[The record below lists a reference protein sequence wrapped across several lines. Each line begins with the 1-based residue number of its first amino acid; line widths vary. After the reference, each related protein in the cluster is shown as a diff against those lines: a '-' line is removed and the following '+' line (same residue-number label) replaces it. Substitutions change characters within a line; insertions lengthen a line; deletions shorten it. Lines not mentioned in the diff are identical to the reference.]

1 MGSVISEEHC
11 EEIGWLSILFTKS
24 SLRSLYRPLV
34 LILFSLYC
42 PLLSSFFFSKDDY
55 LPVRMDAYKRRKER
69 LTMKYAADEA
79 TSRSKCR
86 FITEILKGDLDVFR
100 PGGGGAVPEAVLIKD
115 LRSRGYPTTAQLRA
129 MQGPFSS
136 SMRNVDVIG
145 SEGDDS
151 DSTDLESDIEPYQ
164 AEAKGK
170 AKGKGSTQSQS
181 QSQPPSDRSSYA
193 YLLDLP
199 IRSLTDVRS
208 AMLMREAE
216 QSQLKLTTLQS
227 KSESDLW
234 LADLDTLTATY
245 DKHCM

>member
-1 MGSVISEEHC
+1 M
-11 EEIGWLSILFTKS
+11 
-24 SLRSLYRPLV
+24 
-34 LILFSLYC
+34 
-42 PLLSSFFFSKDDY
+42 KDDY

-86 FITEILKGDLDVFR
+86 FITEILKGELDVFR
-100 PGGGGAVPEAVLIKD
+100 AGAVPEAVLIQD

-129 MQGPFSS
+129 MQGP
-136 SMRNVDVIG
+136 NVDFIG
-145 SEGDDS
+145 RDSDDS
-151 DSTDLESDIEPYQ
+151 DSTDQESDNEPFQ
-164 AEAKGK
+164 AEAKGN
-170 AKGKGSTQSQS
+170 AKGKVSTQPQSQS
-181 QSQPPSDRSSYA
+181 PSDRSSYA

>member
-1 MGSVISEEHC
+1 M
-11 EEIGWLSILFTKS
+11 
-24 SLRSLYRPLV
+24 
-34 LILFSLYC
+34 
-42 PLLSSFFFSKDDY
+42 KDDY

-86 FITEILKGDLDVFR
+86 FITEILRGELDVFR
-100 PGGGGAVPEAVLIKD
+100 AGGGGAVPEAVLIQD

-129 MQGPFSS
+129 MQGRFSS
-136 SMRNVDVIG
+136 SMRNVDFIG
-145 SEGDDS
+145 RDSDDS
-151 DSTDLESDIEPYQ
+151 DSTDQESDNEPFQ
-164 AEAKGK
+164 AEAKGN
-170 AKGKGSTQSQS
+170 AKGKVTTQPQSQS
-181 QSQPPSDRSSYA
+181 PPDRSSYA

>member
-1 MGSVISEEHC
+1 
-11 EEIGWLSILFTKS
+11 
-24 SLRSLYRPLV
+24 
-34 LILFSLYC
+34 
-42 PLLSSFFFSKDDY
+42 
-55 LPVRMDAYKRRKER
+55 MDAYKRRKER

-100 PGGGGAVPEAVLIKD
+100 AGGGGAVPEAVLIKD
-115 LRSRGYPTTAQLRA
+115 LRSRGYPTTAQLRT

-145 SEGDDS
+145 SDGDDS
-151 DSTDLESDIEPYQ
+151 DSTDLESAIEPFQ

-181 QSQPPSDRSSYA
+181 QDRSSYA

-227 KSESDLW
+227 KSVSDLW